1 MNDVMIVTALKA
13 GHAEVFKQLA
23 PRGYTFKGS
32 ADLSYCTGL
41 TSVAGVTFNGNAY
54 LRGCRPEVIA
64 EAKAKG
70 VRVYE

>member
-1 MNDVMIVTALKA
+1 MNDEMIITALKA
-13 GHAEVFKQLA
+13 GHMEVFKHLA
-23 PRGYTFKGS
+23 PDGYTFSGS
-32 ADLSYCTGL
+32 ADLGGCTGL
-41 TSVAGVTFNGNAY
+41 TSVAGVTFNGYAY